1 MMTDTEL
8 FFFNQL
14 NEKQQRLYAGLKS
27 TNLGYHGVSQIS
39 KELGLHPHTIR
50 LGQKELQRQ
59 ISLPAN
65 GVRKE
70 GGGRKKK
77 LRMTLK

>member
-1 MMTDTEL
+1 MTETEL

-27 TNLGYHGVSQIS
+27 SNIGYHGVSQVS
-39 KELGLHPHTIR
+39 KEL
-50 LGQKELQRQ
+50 ESQ
-59 ISLPAN
+59 ISLPDN
-65 GVRKE
+65 GVRKD

-77 LRMTLK
+77 SKPTLK

>member
-1 MMTDTEL
+1 MSDIEL

-27 TNLGYHGVSQIS
+27 SNLGYHGVSQIS

-50 LGQKELQRQ
+50 LGQKELQNQ
-59 ISLPAN
+59 VSLPDN
-65 GVRKE
+65 GVRKD

-77 LRMTLK
+77 SKATLK

>member
-1 MMTDTEL
+1 MTEAEL

-27 TNLGYHGVSQIS
+27 TNIGYHGVSQVS

-50 LGQKELQRQ
+50 LGQKELQSQ
-59 ISLPAN
+59 TSLPTN
-65 GVRKE
+65 GVRKD

-77 LRMTLK
+77 LNMTLK

>member
-1 MMTDTEL
+1 MTENEL

-27 TNLGYHGVSQIS
+27 SNLGYHGVSQTS

-50 LGQKELQRQ
+50 LGQKELQNQ
-59 ISLPAN
+59 ISLPDN
-65 GVRKE
+65 GVRKD

-77 LRMTLK
+77 LKANPK

>member
-1 MMTDTEL
+1 MTESEL

-27 TNLGYHGVSQIS
+27 SNIGYHGVSQVS

-50 LGQKELQRQ
+50 LGQKELQGQ
-59 ISLPAN
+59 ISLPNN
-65 GVRKE
+65 GVRKD

-77 LRMTLK
+77 LKVTLQ

>member
-1 MMTDTEL
+1 MTETEL

-27 TNLGYHGVSQIS
+27 LNIGYHGVSQVS

-50 LGQKELQRQ
+50 LGQKELQSQ
-59 ISLPAN
+59 LSLPDN
-65 GVRKE
+65 GVRKD

-77 LRMTLK
+77 SKATLK

>member
-1 MMTDTEL
+1 MTETEL

-27 TNLGYHGVSQIS
+27 SNIGYHGVSQVS

-50 LGQKELQRQ
+50 LGQKELENQ
-59 ISLPAN
+59 ISLPYN
-65 GVRKE
+65 GVRKD

-77 LRMTLK
+77 SKPTLK

>member
-1 MMTDTEL
+1 MTDSEL

-27 TNLGYHGVSQIS
+27 SNLGYHGVRQVSL
-39 KELGLHPHTIR
+39 ELGLHPHTIR
-50 LGQKELQRQ
+50 LGQKELESQN
-59 ISLPAN
+59 SLPYNA
-65 GVRKE
+65 VRKD

-77 LRMTLK
+77 LKMTFK

>member
-1 MMTDTEL
+1 MTDSEL

-14 NEKQQRLYAGLKS
+14 NERQQRLYAGLKS
-27 TNLGYHGVSQIS
+27 SNIGYHGVSEVS
-39 KELGLHPHTIR
+39 KELGLHPHTVR
-50 LGQKELQRQ
+50 LGQKELQNQ
-59 ISLPAN
+59 ILLPNN

-77 LRMTLK
+77 LRATLQ

>member
-1 MMTDTEL
+1 MTETEL

-27 TNLGYHGVSQIS
+27 SDIGYHGVSQVS

-50 LGQKELQRQ
+50 LGQKELQNQ
-59 ISLPAN
+59 ILLPDN
-65 GVRKE
+65 GVRKD

-77 LRMTLK
+77 SKTTLK